1 MIALKRY
8 IVSGE
13 QAIDSKSYSV
23 KLTLIL
29 IDESNENI
37 PEFSMELTSTSTNSQ
52 TGYKVDTQRESE
64 IAEYIITL
72 NA

>member
-8 IVSGE
+8 KVSQE

-29 IDESNENI
+29 FDDSNENI
-37 PEFSMELTSTSTNSQ
+37 PEFSMDLTSTSTNSQ
-52 TGYKVDTQRESE
+52 TGYKVDTQRSTE
-64 IAEYIITL
+64 IDDYIATL
-72 NA
+72 NS

>member
-8 IVSGE
+8 IVSQE
-13 QAIDSKSYSV
+13 QAIDSKNYRV

-29 IDESNENI
+29 IDDSNDNI
-37 PEFSMELTSTSTNSQ
+37 PEFSTDITSTSTNTQ

-64 IAEYIITL
+64 ISTYIETL

>member
-1 MIALKRY
+1 MIALRRY
-8 IVSGE
+8 KVSQE

-29 IDESNENI
+29 FDDSNDNI
-37 PEFSMELTSTSTNSQ
+37 SEFSKDVISASANTQ
-52 TGYKVDTQRESE
+52 TGYEVDAQRESE
-64 IAEYIITL
+64 ILKYIETL

>member
-1 MIALKRY
+1 MISLKRY
-8 IVSGE
+8 IVSGH